1 MADRLLTGWGRTAP
15 SRADVVATAEPENV
29 ASWIRAAGPR
39 GVLARGLGRS
49 YGDAAQN
56 SGGTVIDLR
65 NTVEIGPVDAVGAVR
80 CSAGTSLEELLC
92 RVLPAGWFA
101 PVTPGTRQVTLGG
114 ALAADVHGKNHH
126 RDGSLAGHV
135 TSVRLVD
142 GLGHVRELTPK
153 DELFWAL
160 PGGMGLCGI
169 VTDLTLR
176 LRPVTSAWMTVRT
189 ERTADLD
196 QTISALSAA
205 DAHTYSVG
213 WIDSLSASGRG
224 IVTSGEHTPADEV
237 DRADPLRFAPRALAV
252 APAWAPPHLLNKAS
266 IAAFNAAYYA
276 AAPRRPKVTQQHSMA
291 FFHPLDVV
299 RGWNRLYG
307 TAGFLQYQFV
317 VSDVEVVRWALA
329 ELRKGSAPSFL
340 TVLKRFGPGNRAP
353 LSFPAAGWT
362 LAVDLPSEVPGLAGL
377 LDILD
382 ERVCAAGGRVYLAK
396 DARLRP
402 QLLPSMYPE
411 LPRWQELRDRL
422 DPNRVFSSDLSRRLM
437 L

>member
-15 SRADVVATAEPENV
+15 SRAEVVAAAAPENV
-29 ASWIRAAGPR
+29 AARVRAAGPR

-65 NTVEIGPVDAVGAVR
+65 GTVEIGPVDPSGMVR
-80 CSAGTSLEELLC
+80 CSAGTSLEALLE
-92 RVLPAGWFA
+92 RVVPDGWFA

-126 RDGSLAGHV
+126 RDGSLANHV
-135 TSVRLVD
+135 TSVRMVD
-142 GLGHVRELTPK
+142 GLGEVRDLTPA
-153 DELFWAL
+153 DELFWAI

-176 LRPVTSAWMTVRT
+176 LRPVSSAWMTVRT
-189 ERTADLD
+189 ERTAGLD
-196 QTISALSAA
+196 ETISALDAA
-205 DAHTYSVG
+205 DAHTYSVA

-224 IVTSGEHTPADEV
+224 IVTSGEHAPADELS
-237 DRADPLRFAPRALAV
+237 RPDPLWFAPHAV
-252 APAWAPPHLLNKAS
+252 PAPGWVPPHLLNKAS
-266 IAAFNAAYYA
+266 ITAFNAVYYA
-276 AAPRRPKVTQQHSMA
+276 AAPRRPKVTQQHSTA

-307 TAGFLQYQFV
+307 AAGFLQYQFV
-317 VSDVEVVRWALA
+317 VEDIEVMRWALA
-329 ELRKGSAPSFL
+329 ELRQGGAPSFL
-340 TVLKRFGPGNRAP
+340 TVLKRFAPGNQAP

-362 LAVDLPSEVPGLAGL
+362 LAVDIPSQVPGLAEL
-377 LDILD
+377 LDRLD
-382 ERVCAAGGRVYLAK
+382 KRVSAAGGRVYLAK
-396 DARLRP
+396 DSRLRP

-411 LPRWQELRDRL
+411 LPRWQELRARL
-422 DPNRVFSSDLSRRLM
+422 DPHRVFSSDLSRRLM

>member
-1 MADRLLTGWGRTAP
+1 MGDRLLTGWGRTAP
-15 SRADVVATAEPENV
+15 SRADVVATAAPENV
-29 ASWIRAAGPR
+29 AARVRAAGPR

-65 NTVEIGPVDAVGAVR
+65 GTVEVGSVDPSGLVR
-80 CSAGTSLEELLC
+80 CSAGTSVEALLE
-92 RVLPAGWFA
+92 RVLPEGWFV

-114 ALAADVHGKNHH
+114 ALATDVHGKNHH

-142 GLGHVRELTPK
+142 GLGEVRDLTPD

-189 ERTADLD
+189 ERTTDLD
-196 QTISALSAA
+196 ETISALGDA
-205 DAHTYSVG
+205 DAHTYSVA
-213 WIDSLSASGRG
+213 WIDSLAASGRG
-224 IVTSGEHTPADEV
+224 IVTSGEHTPADEMS
-237 DRADPLRFAPRALAV
+237 RPDPLRFAPRAV
-252 APAWAPPHLLNKAS
+252 PAPSWAPPHLLNKAS
-266 IAAFNAAYYA
+266 IAAFNTAYYA
-276 AAPRRPKVTQQHSMA
+276 AAPRRSKVAQQHSTA

-307 TAGFLQYQFV
+307 AAGFLQYQFV
-317 VSDVEVVRWALA
+317 VEDIEVVRWALA
-329 ELRKGSAPSFL
+329 ELRDGGAPSFL
-340 TVLKRFGPGNRAP
+340 TVLKRFGPGNQAP

-362 LAVDLPSEVPGLAGL
+362 LAVDLPSRVPGLAGL
-377 LDILD
+377 LDRLD

-396 DARLRP
+396 DSRLRP

-422 DPNRVFSSDLSRRLM
+422 DPHRVFSSDLSRRLM

>member
-15 SRADVVATAEPENV
+15 SRADVVAAAAPENV
-29 ASWIRAAGPR
+29 ASWVQAAGPR

-65 NTVEIGPVDAVGAVR
+65 DTVEIGPVDVSGLVR
-80 CSAGTSLEELLC
+80 CSAGTSLETLLA
-92 RVLPAGWFA
+92 RVLPDGWFV

-114 ALAADVHGKNHH
+114 ALATDVHGKNHH
-126 RDGSLAGHV
+126 RDGSFANHV
-135 TSVRLVD
+135 TSARVVD
-142 GLGHVRELTPK
+142 GLGETRDLTPA

-196 QTISALSAA
+196 ETISTLGAA
-205 DAHTYSVG
+205 DAHTYSVA

-224 IVTSGEHTPADEV
+224 IVTSGEHTPADKL
-237 DRADPLRFAPRALAV
+237 DRPEPLRFAPHALP
-252 APAWAPPHLLNKAS
+252 APGWAPPHLLNKAS
-266 IAAFNAAYYA
+266 IAAFNAVYYA
-276 AAPRRPKVTQQHSMA
+276 AAPRRPKLASQHSTG

-307 TAGFLQYQFV
+307 AAGFLQYQFV
-317 VSDVEVVRWALA
+317 VADVEVVRWALA
-329 ELRKGSAPSFL
+329 ELRHGDAPSFL

-353 LSFPAAGWT
+353 LSFPSAGWT
-362 LAVDLPSEVPGLAGL
+362 LAVDLPSHVPGLAEL
-377 LDILD
+377 LDTLD

-396 DARLRP
+396 DSRLRP

-411 LPRWQELRDRL
+411 LARWQELRDTL
-422 DPNRVFSSDLSRRLM
+422 DPHRVFSSDLSRRLM